1 MKTNEGLSRLR
12 QVANQFIKERTRQED
27 VAFRRTPMVAASFI
41 RKASGACYLSA
52 SIKGE
57 SRHRYVRK
65 ADEEYWKKRARQWR
79 EFSKAMAKWVRLNKE
94 IEIKLRQIGRLRC
107 ESLPKGIKGDRDGSS

>member
-1 MKTNEGLSRLR
+1 LVQNFKETPDPIVCHCCHCLS
-12 QVANQFIKERTRQED
+12 ANQLIKERTRQED
-27 VAFRRTPMVAASFI
+27 VAFRKTPMVAASFI

-79 EFSKAMAKWVRLNKE
+79 EFSKAMTKWVRLNWE
-94 IEIKLRQIGRLRC
+94 NKLSIL
-107 ESLPKGIKGDRDGSS
+107 LTVY

>member
-1 MKTNEGLSRLR
+1 MTTNEELSKLR
-12 QVANQFIKERTRQED
+12 HVANQLSKERTRQED
-27 VAFRRTPMVAASFI
+27 VALRRTPMVAASFI

-79 EFSKAMAKWVRLNKE
+79 EFSRAMAKWVRLNKE
-94 IEIKLRQIGRLRC
+94 VEIKLRQLGRLRC
-107 ESLPKGIKGDRDGSS
+107 ESLPEGMKGDGDGSS